1 MKFII
6 KTTLLGGFTGTVWY
20 GVFILTCLIFHKI
33 AFWISFWPI
42 STLTFLIRESY
53 NLKPD
58 TVWLILLFF
67 PYIPG
72 LVLGMVAGFGISL
85 YGSFVSERIRKKS
98 VWISSL
104 KYRTRSFLS
113 YCLFLGESTLCIAG
127 LGSLFLCIMG
137 VIFSAEQSIRILYAI
152 DYLSSE
158 TFLKTLASDSSN
170 SFIKLIVAILLAI
183 FSALVI
189 WMCEV
194 YIAKEKQDT
203 SQNLPEEQ
211 QQETATVVIASFV
224 ILLGVLLVVAMALYM
239 LPLLLLGLISVPLAI
254 FWRFTA

>member
-6 KTTLLGGFTGTVWY
+6 KTTLLGGFTGAVWY

-33 AFWISFWPI
+33 AFWISLWPI
-42 STLTFLIRESY
+42 STLSLLIKESC
-53 NLKPD
+53 NLKTD
-58 TVWLILLFF
+58 TAWLILLFF
-67 PYIPG
+67 PYVPG
-72 LVLGMVAGFGISL
+72 LVLGMAAGFVAAL
-85 YGSFVSERIRKKS
+85 YGSSVPEHIRKKS

-137 VIFSAEQSIRILYAI
+137 IIFSPEQSIRILQAI

-170 SFIKLIVAILLAI
+170 SFIKLIAAILLAF

-194 YIAKEKQDT
+194 YIAKEKRDT
-203 SQNLPEEQ
+203 VQNLPEEQ
-211 QQETATVVIASFV
+211 QQKTATVVIGSFV
-224 ILLGVLLVVAMALYM
+224 TLLGVLLVVAMALYM
-239 LPLLLLGLISVPLAI
+239 LPWLLLGLISVPCAI
-254 FWRFTA
+254 FWILTA